1 MSKKIFN
8 SDWSRAFPAMRS
20 PFTGFWAFGAFMV
33 FLGLLIFMVP
43 ELIGFL
49 FGAFIIF
56 LGGIILYSVYKVQ
69 QFQKEFF
76 AWRPEPVPVFTR
88 PRPTWANYSRRRT
101 IFILR

>member
-1 MSKKIFN
+1 MRKNFFN
-8 SDWSRAFPAMRS
+8 KDWSIAFTDMRS

-33 FLGLLIFMVP
+33 FFGLLIFMVP

-69 QFQKEFF
+69 KFQKEFF
-76 AWRPEPVPVFTR
+76 EWRPEPVSVFTS
-88 PRPTWANYSRRRT
+88 PRPSWNNYSRRRT